1 MQVCL
6 NTLRHAAQVELIIVF
21 VPPTTGVTDLEREPS
36 GEGRATKYALLVAD
50 TVVVAAGG
58 AQPELVT
65 ALANKGWNDAAYY
78 FKARL

>member
-1 MQVCL
+1 MYL
-6 NTLRHAAQVELIIVF
+6 S
-21 VPPTTGVTDLEREPS
+21 PPTTGVTDLEREPS